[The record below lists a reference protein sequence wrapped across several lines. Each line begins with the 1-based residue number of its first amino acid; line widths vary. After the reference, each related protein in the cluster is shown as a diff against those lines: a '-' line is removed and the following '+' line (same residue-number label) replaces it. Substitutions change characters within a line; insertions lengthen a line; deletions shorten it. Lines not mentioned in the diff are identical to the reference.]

1 MDLKRKS
8 ELTPGVSSSGG
19 HSKKAKTNVLENTSQ
34 SSNTSKENQ
43 GHEIHQLPADKLVE
57 DVLEKLRMIE
67 SQPPGLKPAIVK
79 AAAELNRALHSV
91 KPATSSDVACENY
104 KGRLPPLPPILDE
117 KLERAVFTHPGVNSN
132 HDTTY
137 DRLEILGDAYIELIA
152 TKLIWTKFDRMASGR
167 ISQIRELLVKNETLS
182 EYATGYGL
190 DKRAIVPQDYLSQP
204 KRWTKTL
211 GDIFE
216 AYVAAIILSDPICG
230 YSVAEKWLKDL
241 WLPKLGNVDAR
252 PSVCQAKEQLAKKI
266 MGKGIKLRYVD
277 ERPPVQHRNGIQTFF
292 IGVYLTGWGWHDK
305 CLGSGQGP
313 SKGIAGNAAAQAA
326 LQDRVLTDE
335 IASVKKR
342 HESKTTPGGAAEPG
356 DCV

>member
-1 MDLKRKS
+1 M
-8 ELTPGVSSSGG
+8 
-19 HSKKAKTNVLENTSQ
+19 KTNVLENTAITPR
-34 SSNTSKENQ
+34 SSHTFKGNRDPGKQ
-43 GHEIHQLPADKLVE
+43 QLPADELVE

-79 AAAELNRALHSV
+79 AAAELNRALRSV

-104 KGRLPPLPPILDE
+104 KDKLPPLPPILDE
-117 KLERAVFTHPGVNSN
+117 KLERAVFTHPGVTSN

-190 DKRAIVPQDYLSQP
+190 DKRAIVPQDYVSQP
-204 KRWTKTL
+204 KRWTKTM

-216 AYVAAIILSDPICG
+216 AYVAAVILSDPICG
-230 YSVAEKWLKDL
+230 YSEAEKWLKEL
-241 WLPKLGNVDAR
+241 WLPKLGDVDAR
-252 PSVCQAKEQLAKKI
+252 PSVCHAKEQLAKKI
-266 MGKGIKLRYVD
+266 MGRGIKLRYVD

-292 IGVYLTGWGWHDK
+292 IGVHLTGWGWHDK

-313 SKGIAGNAAAQAA
+313 SKGIAGNAAAQTA
-326 LQDRVLTDE
+326 LQDRVLIDE
-335 IASVKKR
+335 IASVKKG
-342 HESKTTPGGAAEPG
+342 HESKTASESAAEPG
-356 DCV
+356 NCV